1 MLALSGA
8 QTPTDRLT
16 VNGRDGDDTIDAS
29 ALAAD
34 AVRLTV
40 DGGAGADTVRG
51 GRGPD
56 LVIAGDGADVVDG
69 NQGDDTA
76 LLGAGDDRFVWDPG
90 DGNDVVEGQDGA
102 DALTFNG
109 SAGAEIFDVAANGG
123 RVRFTRN
130 LGNILMDLD
139 DVERIDT
146 AALGGVDRFVA
157 NDVRGT
163 DLTALSVALG
173 ADGAEDTSSPPARTA
188 TTSRP

>member
-1 MLALSGA
+1 MTFDVSGTDLTALRLAMGTDGAADNVVLDSSSNGADAIALTGGLGTANVTGLPGGLMVALSGA
-8 QTPTDRLT
+8 QVDDRLT

-56 LVIAGDGADVVDG
+56 FVIGGDGADFVDG
-69 NQGDDTA
+69 NQGDDMA

-109 SAGAEIFDVAANGG
+109 AARGGDLRRRGQRRPRALHRATSA
-123 RVRFTRN
+123 
-130 LGNILMDLD
+130 
-139 DVERIDT
+139 
-146 AALGGVDRFVA
+146 
-157 NDVRGT
+157 
-163 DLTALSVALG
+163 
-173 ADGAEDTSSPPARTA
+173 TS
-188 TTSRP
+188 